1 VDTLWAPWRMK
12 YIKAAAKGDEPCFFC
27 AYLRQKND
35 TRNLILHRGRWC
47 HSILNRYPYNTGH
60 LMVAPIAHKGTL
72 AEMTPEE
79 VLELWEQARWMQDVL
94 DRTLQPHGYNLG
106 INLGRVA
113 GAGVLGHL
121 HLHIVPRWNGDTNF
135 MPVVG
140 GTKVMPMSLGE
151 LHRRMRAAMKA
162 PPAAADKRNRRS

>member
-1 VDTLWAPWRMK
+1 MK
-12 YIKAAAKGDEPCFFC
+12 YIRSAIDGGEACFFC
-27 AYLRQKND
+27 AHLREKKD
-35 TRNLILHRGRWC
+35 ARNLILHRGAAC
-47 HSILNRYPYNTGH
+47 LSILNRYPYNTGH
-60 LMVAPIAHKGTL
+60 LMVAPLAHKATL
-72 AEMTPEE
+72 AEFSPDEI
-79 VLELWEQARWMQDVL
+79 LEFWDQARWMQELL
-94 DRTLQPHGYNLG
+94 DAALQPHGYNLG

-151 LHRRMRAAMKA
+151 LYRKLRAAMKTR
-162 PPAAADKRNRRS
+162 PRRADKKK